1 MVTTPITVTITGTND
16 APIIT
21 SSAVTGALQ
30 EDGVQSQSGTLAATD
45 ADHNAVLTWSV
56 ADPGAVA
63 SHPADYSFD
72 INDLKISFDSNVVF
86 DDSFDSGTPP
96 GASSPTFNG
105 SAVSYSVNGQSYN
118 ASDPTTYLA
127 ESGGHATLSAANG
140 VASTSLATGQPVTV
154 DAATLKTATDGTS
167 GLNLNQDFTVEG
179 TFALVAP
186 NDISEE
192 YGLRLTDRQSNQPPG
207 PTNGDDVLDLAV
219 RKVDSGGVVVQ
230 LRDLNFVDNTVT
242 VLQTIGLNT
251 SQFQTGEQIVLR
263 LDHVAGSN
271 DIAAS
276 FDLVDSSGNIISIG
290 GTPQTYS
297 FDALSAPAQIFSD
310 ENWTRAQIIA
320 NSLTTDPSYLAT
332 DYGAFSIDPN
342 TGDWNYSLR
351 NGSNAVQVGSAPI
364 PNVPQ
369 DFTVQVADDQGATA
383 TTTRRFHRR
392 TAPTTRRT
400 ISRCRTRACLRIW
413 PASRW
418 GRSRHTIPTMATR

>member
-1 MVTTPITVTITGTND
+1 M
-16 APIIT
+16 
-21 SSAVTGALQ
+21 
-30 EDGVQSQSGTLAATD
+30 
-45 ADHNAVLTWSV
+45 
-56 ADPGAVA
+56 
-63 SHPADYSFD
+63 
-72 INDLKISFDSNVVF
+72 
-86 DDSFDSGTPP
+86 
-96 GASSPTFNG
+96 
-105 SAVSYSVNGQSYN
+105 
-118 ASDPTTYLA
+118 
-127 ESGGHATLSAANG
+127 SAANG

-297 FDALSAPAQIFSD
+297 FDSLSEPAQIFSD

-351 NGSNAVQVGSAPI
+351 NGSNAVQGLGPGSTPS
-364 PNVPQ
+364 VPQ

-383 TTTRRFHRR
+383 TTTADFTVNGINDAPVLDLNGPSNSGINRTFTYTEGDGNVKIAALGTAADIDSADFNGGSLTAAFTANGASEDQLTIITDGTDERHRISV
-392 TAPTTRRT
+392 TR
-400 ISRCRTRACLRIW
+400 
-413 PASRW
+413 
-418 GRSRHTIPTMATR
+418 GRHSIQRHQ